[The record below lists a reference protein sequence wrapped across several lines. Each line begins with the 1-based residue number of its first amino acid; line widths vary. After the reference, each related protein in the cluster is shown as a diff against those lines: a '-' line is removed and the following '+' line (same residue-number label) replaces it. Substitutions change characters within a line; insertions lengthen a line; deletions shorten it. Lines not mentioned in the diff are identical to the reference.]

1 MKNSAKI
8 EAILFYKGEPVSFT
22 ELSKI
27 LSIPEPEI
35 IIGLNE
41 LELELQN
48 GGLVLLRDGN
58 FASLGTKPEV
68 SKIIEDVRKEELSRE
83 LGKAGLETLSVI
95 LYKGAVSRKEIE
107 FIRGVN
113 CNFILRNLLIRG
125 LIEKVQSP
133 NEKKSFVYKPT
144 VELFAFL
151 GISKNEDLPEF
162 AKYQEEIKK
171 FEEGSKEIKNDEE
184 NFEEEKNPEVK
195 NSDDSI

>member
-1 MKNSAKI
+1 M
-8 EAILFYKGEPVSFT
+8 PPT
-22 ELSKI
+22 
-27 LSIPEPEI
+27 
-35 IIGLNE
+35 
-41 LELELQN
+41 
-48 GGLVLLRDGN
+48 
-58 FASLGTKPEV
+58 
-68 SKIIEDVRKEELSRE
+68 
-83 LGKAGLETLSVI
+83 
-95 LYKGAVSRKEIE
+95 
-107 FIRGVN
+107 VN